1 MLIAT
6 HLEQLTRLSGI
17 ATRSIKPVKFGFQVN
32 WSAATAVTLAAI
44 EIPDNAALVIM
55 RVECSTVNWDTAA
68 TDFGLVTTHPP
79 GKAYWLVGDA
89 IGAGRPVT
97 NKNAPAHLVLDT
109 DEFLLV
115 AEKTTLTL
123 IEEFDAPPDAYLRK
137 VRTTVYGYFV
147 PVSVA
152 EALATSELFHKVIS

>member
-55 RVECSTVNWDTAA
+55 RVECST
-68 TDFGLVTTHPP
+68 VTTHPP

-152 EALATSELFHKVIS
+152 EALATSELFHQVIS